1 MPAPRAVLADI
12 LNLGLDP
19 KKSHR
24 SLSKDGKLKNVSSEK
39 KKDLKL
45 KPGFVFVPPQEESAE
60 VETLKQEK
68 HAETLDVSPNV
79 ENEKVTIATDA
90 SLKEKEADT
99 TQAKLE
105 EKVEVNFST
114 EKSFDEQSE
123 KQKKKQLFQKKS
135 LSNNS

>member
-24 SLSKDGKLKNVSSEK
+24 SLSKDGKLKNASLEK
-39 KKDLKL
+39 KKDL
-45 KPGFVFVPPQEESAE
+45 KPGFVFVPTQEESAK

-68 HAETLDVSPNV
+68 HTEIMDVSPNV
-79 ENEKVTIATDA
+79 ENEKVTITTDA

-99 TQAKLE
+99 TSTIIK

-114 EKSFDEQSE
+114 DKSVDEQSE

>member
-1 MPAPRAVLADI
+1 
-12 LNLGLDP
+12 LGLDP

-24 SLSKDGKLKNVSSEK
+24 SLSKDGKLKNVSSKK
-39 KKDLKL
+39 KKDLNL
-45 KPGFVFVPPQEESAE
+45 KPGFVFVPAQEESTK

-68 HAETLDVSPNV
+68 LTEIVDVSPRV
-79 ENEKVTIATDA
+79 ENEKATITTNA
-90 SLKEKEADT
+90 SLKEKEAD
-99 TQAKLE
+99 AESAILE

-114 EKSFDEQSE
+114 DKSVDEQSE